1 MAVTVMANTAVYIYW
16 TDLQTLTRPTR
27 PRTKPKTDND
37 FMYTNVLLYLA
48 MIFVLFFKI
57 KITTHCQLHT
67 LYNLHLPNKLFHMLV
82 VQIVPL
88 FWLGRILI
96 SSCKN
101 CSISFL
107 CVLAVLL
114 IMLLNV
120 TCMTNGTLSFT
131 VNDIITRMYNALNG
145 TKSNAYVLKNHK
157 RRDRYIVKH
166 LTVSKNC
173 KNNEVLSM
181 IMMIYFK
188 PHQHVQKDI
197 NVKAMKVLTLNHCQ
211 LNSCSYID
219 ALGPNVHCCQYTGI
233 NERLI
238 SMLIRFNS
246 NFGLHFLFSTTL
258 AWLFDLF
265 MTSYWLARF
274 IRSQNRKSNFSLDLT
289 VHPKTESRKYT
300 RKNGAS
306 NTCHK
311 FIRSCKLKML
321 KLRRRHRHWD
331 KVIPSINTLII
342 EAFCIKQG
350 NDLLTPNMVNAKM
363 QQHAPTYLFW
373 RKNHDH
379 RYTTTCTGFNAFN
392 SRDEHRLN
400 LYVIP

>member
-274 IRSQNRKSNFSLDLT
+274 IRSQNRFSKHILNLT
-289 VHPKTESRKYT
+289 VRSKTGYQKQT
-300 RKNGAS
+300 RKNGRC
-306 NTCHK
+306 NTWTLSK
-311 FIRSCKLKML
+311 PVCKLKFEN
-321 KLRRRHRHWD
+321 LRETTPHRYKH
-331 KVIPSINTLII
+331 IPYLSTLII
-342 EAFCIKQG
+342 HLLGIKATLPTIKAKLTHKRQITS
-350 NDLLTPNMVNAKM
+350 TPNAKSL
-363 QQHAPTYLFW
+363 T
-373 RKNHDH
+373 KNHDH
-379 RYTTTCTGFNAFN
+379 VYMGKY
-392 SRDEHRLN
+392 S
-400 LYVIP
+400 LYVTPCINDG